1 MQILDIINGH
11 ANELLNINNELSE
24 SRMKICKKCPI
35 FKDVLGGICN
45 SKLWLNPDTNEV
57 STEPKQGFFR
67 GCGCI
72 LKKKVSVS
80 YANCVAGKW

>member
-11 ANELLNINNELSE
+11 ANELLNINNKLSE
-24 SRMKICKKCPI
+24 NRMKICRKCPI

-45 SKLWLNPDTNEV
+45 SKLWLNPETNEV

-67 GCGCI
+67 GCNCRMQS
-72 LKKKVSVS
+72 KTRVPHAV
-80 YANCVAGKW
+80 CVAGKW

>member
-24 SRMKICKKCPI
+24 SRMKICRKCPI
-35 FKDVLGGICN
+35 FKNVLGGICN
-45 SKLWLNPDTNEV
+45 SKLWLNPETNEV

-72 LKKKVSVS
+72 LKKKVNVS